1 MSESHYSIGN
11 SERLAA
17 RDKEGAMKKSKRVMR
32 KKILRSLFMH
42 LVETYDIGI
51 NEDRFVDELSLSQ
64 IDALL
69 AFKSDLRIE
78 ELRCALDRL
87 EEGIYGDCVLCK
99 RPIDHESLDLDP
111 ARRYCEQCEK
121 TYISVTPTNF
131 QPVHSW

>member
-1 MSESHYSIGN
+1 
-11 SERLAA
+11 
-17 RDKEGAMKKSKRVMR
+17 MKKSKRVMR

-51 NEDRFVDELSLSQ
+51 SEDRFVDELSLSQ

-87 EEGIYGDCVLCK
+87 EEGTYGDCVLCK
-99 RPIDHESLDLDP
+99 RAIDHESLDRDP

-121 TYISVTPTNF
+121 TYISVTPGNF
-131 QPVHSW
+131 QSVPSW

>member
-1 MSESHYSIGN
+1 
-11 SERLAA
+11 
-17 RDKEGAMKKSKRVMR
+17 MKKSKRVMR
-32 KKILRSLFMH
+32 KKILRSLFLH

-51 NEDRFVDELSLSQ
+51 NEDRFIDELSLNQ

-87 EEGIYGDCVLCK
+87 EEGIYGNCVLCK
-99 RPIDHESLDLDP
+99 RQINHEYLESDP

-121 TYISVTPTNF
+121 TFMSVSPSSF
-131 QPVHSW
+131 QTAPSW